1 MKDMNMTRE
10 IFEEAKSEKPY
21 SILHW
26 DLGKGYL
33 TRMCEW
39 AKRERKEKA
48 SSGNLNKF
56 LNLTN
61 IMKWKLQKDYVCIF
75 LEATGL
81 YFTKIEHG
89 NFSRQYL
96 TYLHFY
102 QTVPYSEPLIRTLLI

>member
-1 MKDMNMTRE
+1 
-10 IFEEAKSEKPY
+10 
-21 SILHW
+21 
-26 DLGKGYL
+26 
-33 TRMCEW
+33 MCEW
-39 AKRERKEKA
+39 TKRERKEKA
-48 SSGNLNKF
+48 SSSNLNKF

-96 TYLHFY
+96 THLHFY
-102 QTVPYSEPLIRTLLI
+102 QTVPYSEPLIRNLLI